1 MLQQGGVFAEGTRGA
16 SRRLEQR
23 TFHALKEGS
32 VDARARAS
40 QRQGAKQHASRPE
53 YRRRDACRVGV
64 AVTDGEAIAGPADGL
79 VGFAR
84 LAGKRGKHASA
95 GADQQRQYVA
105 LAYRVADRMLGFD
118 TIKAGADVT
127 RTNIEGNTLPTVLGE
142 VAHDRQQDINRH
154 DRALIERAEPKGGR
168 PDPVASIVQALKQL
182 PAQQRIRQPQDRA
195 LVEAGT
201 HRDFGQAERAFVGG
215 EGIEDGVIRLRGY
228 EIQHLIGRVSF
239 PAMIWL
245 MLRGELPSED
255 QAALLGIALG
265 AAVDHGP
272 QAPSIAI
279 ARMAAT
285 CGVGIN
291 SAMASAINVLG
302 DVHGGAG
309 EQALSLYGDIAVVI
323 DGGAALNEAVSARLD
338 RFFAEEKCYVPGL
351 GHRFHPVDPRA
362 PRLLELTREFAARSI
377 VNGRFADI
385 AEAIEADVARRKG
398 KKIPLNID
406 GATAVI
412 YGELGFPPPLTRGLF
427 VLSRSVGIL
436 AHAWEQSQQSERNKG
451 PLPREWLWAYT
462 GTPARPFP
470 EDGGTSG

>member
-1 MLQQGGVFAEGTRGA
+1 MSNVGKKTGRERG
-16 SRRLEQR
+16 EEWWQ
-23 TFHALKEGS
+23 TDIIEM
-32 VDARARAS
+32 
-40 QRQGAKQHASRPE
+40 RP
-53 YRRRDACRVGV
+53 
-64 AVTDGEAIAGPADGL
+64 
-79 VGFAR
+79 
-84 LAGKRGKHASA
+84 
-95 GADQQRQYVA
+95 
-105 LAYRVADRMLGFD
+105 
-118 TIKAGADVT
+118 
-127 RTNIEGNTLPTVLGE
+127 
-142 VAHDRQQDINRH
+142 
-154 DRALIERAEPKGGR
+154 
-168 PDPVASIVQALKQL
+168 
-182 PAQQRIRQPQDRA
+182 
-195 LVEAGT
+195 
-201 HRDFGQAERAFVGG
+201 
-215 EGIEDGVIRLRGY
+215 GVIRLRGY
-228 EIQHLIGRVSF
+228 EIQDLIGRVSF

-245 MLRGELPSED
+245 MLRGELPDKE

-309 EQALSLYGDIAVVI
+309 EQALAFYGDIA
-323 DGGAALNEAVSARLD
+323 AALDAGVTLADAVAARLD
-338 RFFAEEKCYVPGL
+338 RIFAEEKSYVPGL

-362 PRLLELTREFAARSI
+362 PRLIELTRDFAARGIIS
-377 VNGRFADI
+377 GRFADI
-385 AEAIEADVARRKG
+385 AEAVEADVTRRKG

-436 AHAWEQSQQSERNKG
+436 AHAWEQSQQSDRNKG

-462 GTPARPFP
+462 GTPVRPFTQG
-470 EDGGTSG
+470 DGDSK

>member
-1 MLQQGGVFAEGTRGA
+1 MSDAEKKSGRERG
-16 SRRLEQR
+16 EEWWQ
-23 TFHALKEGS
+23 TG
-32 VDARARAS
+32 
-40 QRQGAKQHASRPE
+40 
-53 YRRRDACRVGV
+53 
-64 AVTDGEAIAGPADGL
+64 I
-79 VGFAR
+79 
-84 LAGKRGKHASA
+84 
-95 GADQQRQYVA
+95 
-105 LAYRVADRMLGFD
+105 
-118 TIKAGADVT
+118 
-127 RTNIEGNTLPTVLGE
+127 IEMSP
-142 VAHDRQQDINRH
+142 
-154 DRALIERAEPKGGR
+154 
-168 PDPVASIVQALKQL
+168 
-182 PAQQRIRQPQDRA
+182 
-195 LVEAGT
+195 
-201 HRDFGQAERAFVGG
+201 
-215 EGIEDGVIRLRGY
+215 GVIRLRGY
-228 EIQHLIGRVSF
+228 EIQDLIGRVSF

-309 EQALSLYGDIAVVI
+309 EQALSFYGDIAVAI
-323 DGGAALNEAVSARLD
+323 DGGMALGEAVSVRLD
-338 RFFAEEKCYVPGL
+338 RFFVEEKGYVPGL

-362 PRLLELTREFAARSI
+362 PRLLELTREFAARGV

-385 AEAIEADVARRKG
+385 AKVIEAEVARRKG
-398 KKIPLNID
+398 NRIPLNID

-462 GTPARPFP
+462 GMPVRPLP
-470 EDGGTSG
+470 EEGGTSG